1 MSKVRVSVPSTSK
14 MTSTRLTQECYGRAG
29 HLSQTRS
36 MVHGGVSTTVEIGWA
51 SGADPRAGSP
61 ADHRQTRRERQNPS
75 PCSQHSASGS
85 WASRRSDRTASGSPR
100 SQTLLASS
108 TLPHHGRGDEDR
120 RARVHHRWGEAV
132 LLRRGVEAMPSQ
144 PRRRERSSKTRA
156 WCCVLDA
163 PSSVLE
169 QLEMLL
175 VALAP
180 IADPC
185 HHGSDHAIAA
195 RTSKLERLPH
205 RSPYSRIDVVTEQRP
220 SAVQASLRCLLVDLQ
235 AGGGLGS
242 G

>member
-51 SGADPRAGSP
+51 SGADPRAGSR

-120 RARVHHRWGEAV
+120 RARVHHRCGEAV

-144 PRRRERSSKTRA
+144 PRRRERSSKPA
-156 WCCVLDA
+156 LGA
-163 PSSVLE
+163 AYLMPLLLSSSNWR
-169 QLEMLL
+169 
-175 VALAP
+175 
-180 IADPC
+180 C
-185 HHGSDHAIAA
+185 YSW
-195 RTSKLERLPH
+195 RSR
-205 RSPYSRIDVVTEQRP
+205 RSPILAITPQP
-220 SAVQASLRCLLVDLQ
+220 LHAH
-235 AGGGLGS
+235 
-242 G
+242 